1 VVIATI
7 FFPLGMNLSKKYG
20 SRPIIAFGGVISIGS
35 VFLCSAIKEPIL
47 FCMLYS
53 IAFGCGK
60 GFMYSAAVR
69 AGWSHLPGR
78 KGVASGIIISGFG
91 FGGFFFGIITNRFAN
106 PNNEKAQPIE
116 VSPGVTEYFFTGE
129 VAENVPA
136 MLRKLCMI
144 WTGLLIFGLLT
155 ISEYKPQG
163 PDDVPVDINEHIE
176 RDS

>member
-1 VVIATI
+1 MAWGNQSTYIASYYLYLGNDVSMKDFYMVQPLIVVIATI

-35 VFLCSAIKEPIL
+35 VFLCSTIKEPIL
-47 FCMLYS
+47 FCVLYS

-78 KGVASGIIISGFG
+78 KGVASGLIISGFG

-106 PNNEKAQPIE
+106 PNN
-116 VSPGVTEYFFTGE
+116 
-129 VAENVPA
+129 VAA
-136 MLRKLCMI
+136 
-144 WTGLLIFGLLT
+144 
-155 ISEYKPQG
+155 
-163 PDDVPVDINEHIE
+163 
-176 RDS
+176 